1 MDLIDASTFPKDIM
15 LLRFCR
21 YNVLKRSS
29 RTNNHVV
36 GASERQTK
44 IFKKFQAVSR
54 RTVFSF
60 TARSC
65 DISLEHD
72 KSDNHEQLSFDDP
85 KNPTVPS
92 RLETFS
98 GPSLYSKYVRPNFL
112 LITAK
117 CYWNV
122 QLIFLGRHL

>member
-1 MDLIDASTFPKDIM
+1 M
-15 LLRFCR
+15 
-21 YNVLKRSS
+21 KRSS

-44 IFKKFQAVSR
+44 
-54 RTVFSF
+54 FSSSKPLADGQYSVLLLALVTF
-60 TARSC
+60 LWNM
-65 DISLEHD
+65 ISQIIMSNCL
-72 KSDNHEQLSFDDP
+72 LMIP